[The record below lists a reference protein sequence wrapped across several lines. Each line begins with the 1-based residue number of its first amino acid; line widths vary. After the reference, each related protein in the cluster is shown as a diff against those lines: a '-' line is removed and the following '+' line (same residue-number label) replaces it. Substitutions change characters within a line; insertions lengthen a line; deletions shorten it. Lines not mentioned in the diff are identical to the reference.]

1 MALRPLTEEEKI
13 EYGFISPEEAL
24 IEETEETEEPKELKP
39 FDPNPAKAFTRA
51 LPILLESLYGSTQ
64 ATIGQFQE
72 TRARRQEARGHD
84 EFAKELRERADLN
97 EMQANEA
104 AYRAKYGEEGAEQ
117 FKNLIDPNWW
127 AATIGQVIPGS
138 APFLAGAATAG
149 GATLYATGNP
159 VAAITMAALGG
170 GAVVFAQSYG
180 EAYSEYLEKYPN
192 DHSGADKYAAKKS
205 GISAIIN
212 AASVPAGL
220 IGWTKPMVEHFVKQ
234 AIIQGG
240 IGGVD
245 QVVEN
250 VLVRNTID
258 PTLDITTGLATAI
271 AGEAIGEG
279 TIFATAGRTILPTYN
294 EITKEMNQE
303 ERDANDEKIEA
314 QTQERLTALVQAFS
328 EKQGQPYPKNIEDLN
343 RTALLEII
351 EDNELNVGTIVPN
364 EGREAILNKLVET
377 LRAEQQEKVVGD
389 YMIDRLL
396 SNFHPEKVYDE
407 QKSILDAMSDE
418 ELDAH
423 ILKEF
428 GTPEAYARWAPNQGE
443 FSFDPNEVSEN
454 RENERAAIANAGAA
468 LILRERNSG
477 PIWKLGRN
485 EFRDYIKDIEKT
497 YTLEELRIA
506 VKNYVPRQNEETVAK
521 MTQSQLAHALA
532 EIQAIIELQKQKRAK
547 ANKTKWV
554 REFKITQDEE
564 MVGLADEKAAK
575 KTAIDDAVKIEGNA
589 LRAEVTIKLPDGETK
604 TIGFER
610 RGIDEGMSL
619 AEQMALRGAELSVS
633 RIDETPVTEE
643 SPFFNKTL
651 EEVVD
656 PEAVRGIDF
665 EYTNPTITGL
675 ELPIGTA
682 PSFQGSAVARLYN
695 WLLRP
700 LMPTGQ
706 LMGQRAKQ
714 REGRL
719 RSLEHT
725 AQEIALETEQAIVYA
740 IDKGDVKDK
749 AEADRL
755 IMAFLQKTGSR
766 LDLTE
771 EQTKLA
777 EERIQELNMAL
788 QARDPNIVEED
799 VRDEI
804 GRLESQLEGVQ
815 KTPVAL
821 RQLPESLRKPAAKI
835 RKGIDALSKRLIN
848 ELPADII
855 DAELRETIEHNL
867 NRYVTRSFAYFEPA
881 LGWNPTVQMVM
892 EKLKNKDN
900 QTVIKLY
907 NKAVTSMIYQNKI
920 RRPDYESDARR
931 QLSNQNPTE
940 EQIQAR
946 ADEIE
951 KAAAEQDVDTW
962 LSKELFNASG
972 DVAKLPGI
980 FKGSE
985 KSKQQVGRVG
995 KLLTDRGY
1003 IPYSIRA
1010 LLGEIKSPELIAATS
1025 FSRIARVV
1033 ETATFYDELRKLN
1046 DMPGEMWFSPVRTK
1060 EYKHKIET
1068 GDEFNPLDGLYT
1080 TGTMMDA
1087 LSQGMPITGQ
1097 KAVLDALATVFG
1109 TSKAMVQ
1116 YGIIVLSPG
1125 TQMRNLYGA
1134 AIMFTFNGH
1143 LKPEGFA
1150 ETARLIGNELFGN
1163 VKYDPET
1170 GEISGKVDELNSIW
1184 EYLQQLGVVNTE
1196 VRVNDM
1202 VGVFARVGNS
1212 DFKTINEI
1220 THALYTLGQTGPGK
1234 AFDKYVLSLNRGARR
1249 VYGASDDFFKILAFF
1264 AERKK
1269 LQDMLNEIKS
1279 PDGTVASSEL
1289 KHRILREFAK
1299 TLKTKSG
1306 ITEKLSTYIQD
1317 QGTVLRNV
1325 TDLDKYIDHVSAYMV
1340 RNTMP
1345 NYDYIGKLREY
1356 YASLPIGN
1364 FIAFPTEIARTSAN
1378 SAQLVWR
1385 MGTYS
1390 PSPELIAAAA
1400 EENITLPD
1408 KPFLQRAQERAI
1420 GGYMATHGLVGS
1432 LASLSQIVF
1441 NVEDDDVY
1449 AANEIGPEYQFGDRY
1464 IWLGDK
1470 HRKGDETPYLGVDYF
1485 FPYEAHGRLL
1495 HVINTVLRE
1504 QQGKGNDNALDE
1516 ALAQF
1521 IIDYTEAYTKKSIAF
1536 KTAQALFNNRNDRNP
1551 LNIKPIWNEY
1561 DDFEDK
1567 FRDGLKFAFDE
1578 AGPGIYSQVN
1588 DVLWSLE
1595 TDDAAFDRYGKTM
1608 PFIRAAARLM
1618 GFSSS
1623 EINPNQSIKFL
1634 VGNRINEYE
1643 AWVRQNFSEVY
1654 ISSAEQNEETV
1665 MKDWEDL
1672 QRAWFRVQQDLYFEL
1687 QALKSWDVDE
1697 DVYDEWLERFKKRT
1711 LAGDDFI
1718 DNIEKGVFTPWEV
1731 PDSYEEAYEDK
1742 KDELDLDREWP
1753 KRELKRKYRFFKY
1766 NDVSLTAN
1774 QELSRNLET
1783 NLLKED

>member
-24 IEETEETEEPKELKP
+24 VTETEEPKEAEP

-51 LPILLESLYGSTQ
+51 LPVLLESLYGSTQ
-64 ATIGQFQE
+64 ATIGEFQE
-72 TRARRQEARGHD
+72 TRARIRDARGHD
-84 EFAKELRERADLN
+84 EIAKEFREKADLN
-97 EMQANEA
+97 EMQANDA

-117 FKNLIDPNWW
+117 FKNLSDPNWW
-127 AATIGQVIPGS
+127 AATIGEVVPGS
-138 APFLAGAATAG
+138 APFLAGAATVG

-159 VAAITMAALGG
+159 IAALIMAALGG

-180 EAYSEYLEKYPN
+180 DAYSEYLEKYPN
-192 DHSGADKYAAKKS
+192 DQAGADKYAALKS
-205 GISAIIN
+205 GISGIIN
-212 AASVPAGL
+212 GLSVIAGPF
-220 IGWTKPMVEHFVKQ
+220 GMSKPMVEHFVTQ

-245 QVVEN
+245 TVTQN
-250 VLVRNTID
+250 LFVREVID
-258 PTLDITTGLATAI
+258 PTMDITTGLAKSI
-271 AGEAIGEG
+271 VGEAIGEG
-279 TIFATAGRTILPTYN
+279 TIFTTAGRTILPTYN

-303 ERDANDEKIEA
+303 ERDTNDEKIEA

-364 EGREAILNKLVET
+364 EGREAILNKLIET
-377 LRAEQQEKVVGD
+377 LRTEQQEGVIRD

-396 SNFHPEKVYDE
+396 SNFHPEKVYEE
-407 QKSILDAMSDE
+407 QKAKLDAMSDE

-428 GTPEAYARWAPNQGE
+428 GTPEAYARWASDQGE
-443 FSFDPNEVSEN
+443 FSFDPNVPSN
-454 RENERAAIANAGAA
+454 TREEERAAIANAGAT

-485 EFRDYIKDIEKT
+485 EFRDYIKDIEKN

-506 VKNYVPRQNEETVAK
+506 VKNYVPMQNEETVAK

-554 REFKITQDEE
+554 RNFDIDERE
-564 MVGLADEKAAK
+564 AK
-575 KTAIDDAVKIEGNA
+575 QAAIDDAIKIEGNA
-589 LRAEVTIKLPDGETK
+589 LRVEVTITLPDGEITK
-604 TIGFER
+604 VIGFER
-610 RGIDEGMSL
+610 RGLDEEMSL
-619 AEQMALRGAELSVS
+619 AEKMALRGAELSVS

-643 SPFFNKTL
+643 NPFFNKTL
-651 EEVVD
+651 EEVLD
-656 PEAVRGIDF
+656 PEAVRNIDF
-665 EYTNPTITGL
+665 DYASPTITGL

-700 LMPTGQ
+700 LMPIGQ

-749 AEADRL
+749 IEADRL
-755 IMAFLQKTGSR
+755 IMAFLQKTGAR
-766 LDLTE
+766 LALTE

-777 EERIQELNMAL
+777 KERIHELNMAL
-788 QARDPNIVEED
+788 QARDPNILKED
-799 VRDEI
+799 ALDEI
-804 GRLESQLEGVQ
+804 GRLEAQLEGIQ
-815 KTPVAL
+815 KTSVAL
-821 RQLPESLRKPAAKI
+821 RQLPKSLRKPAAKI
-835 RKGIDALSKRLIN
+835 RKGIDVLSERLLN

-881 LGWNPTVQMVM
+881 LGWNPTVQMVI
-892 EKLKNKDN
+892 EKFKNKDN
-900 QTVIKLY
+900 QTVTKLY
-907 NKAVTSMIYQNKI
+907 EKAVTSMIYQNKI

-946 ADEIE
+946 VDEIE
-951 KAAAEQDVDTW
+951 RTAAEEDVDTW
-962 LSKELFNASG
+962 LAKELFNASG

-980 FKGSE
+980 FKGSKE
-985 KSKQQVGRVG
+985 SEQQVGRVG

-1003 IPYSIRA
+1003 IPYAIRA

-1060 EYKHKIET
+1060 KYNHKIET
-1068 GDEFNPLDGLYT
+1068 GDEFNPLDGYYT

-1097 KAVLDALATVFG
+1097 KAVLDTLATVFG
-1109 TSKAMVQ
+1109 TSKAIVQ

-1150 ETARLIGNELFGN
+1150 ETTRLIGNELFGN

-1170 GEISGKVDELNSIW
+1170 GEISGKVDELNSLW
-1184 EYLQQLGVVNTE
+1184 EYLQRLGVVNTE

-1249 VYGASDDFFKILAFF
+1249 VYGASDDFFKILSFF

-1269 LQDMLNEIKS
+1269 LHDMLNEIKS
-1279 PDGTVASSEL
+1279 PDGTVASNEL

-1306 ITEKLSTYIQD
+1306 ITERVSTYVQD

-1385 MGTYS
+1385 MGTFS
-1390 PSPELIAAAA
+1390 PSPELVKTAAI
-1400 EENITLPD
+1400 EENITLPN

-1470 HRKGDETPYLGVDYF
+1470 SRKGDETPYLNVDYF
-1485 FPYEAHGRLL
+1485 FPYEAHGRFL

-1504 QQGKGNDNALDE
+1504 QQGKGDDNALDE

-1521 IIDYTEAYTKKSIAF
+1521 IIDYTESYTKKSIAF
-1536 KTAQALFNNRNDRNP
+1536 KTSQALFTNRNDRNP
-1551 LNIKPIWNEY
+1551 LNIKPIWNEK

-1588 DVLWSLE
+1588 DVLWSVE
-1595 TDDAAFDRYGKTM
+1595 TDDAAFNRYGKTM

-1634 VGNRINEYE
+1634 IGNRINEYE

-1672 QRAWFRVQQDLYFEL
+1672 QRAWFEVQQDLYFET
-1687 QALKSWDVDE
+1687 QALKAWDVDE
-1697 DVYDEWLERFKKRT
+1697 DVYDEWLDRFVTRT
-1711 LAGDDFI
+1711 LAGSDFKK
-1718 DNIEKGVFTPWEV
+1718 NMEKGVFTPWEV
-1731 PDSYEEAYEDK
+1731 PDSYEKAYEDK
-1742 KDELDLDREWP
+1742 KDELDLDRKWP

-1783 NLLKED
+1783 NQLKED